1 MAHAY
6 SQDLRQRALNL
17 IVSGV
22 SLTQVSRLL
31 DISRPTLYKW
41 QHKFVTTGS
50 TAPDTNAPPPQAS
63 NITDWQEFQEFVKRH
78 GDKTQQ
84 KMSEL
89 WGKGSRHTISRGLKK
104 LVYTRKKKP
113 MPI

>member
-1 MAHAY
+1 MALPY

-17 IVSGV
+17 INSGV
-22 SLTQVSRLL
+22 SIAQVSRLL

-41 QHKFVTTGS
+41 QHKFLSTGS
-50 TAPDTNAPPPQAS
+50 TAPDINTPMPQVS
-63 NITDWQEFQEFVKRH
+63 HITDWQEFKEFVERH

-104 LVYTRKKKP
+104 LGISRKKKP
-113 MPI
+113 TPI